1 MNSPSFL
8 QQEYYA
14 DESIRELYQG
24 VLERLL
30 LALADDPEES
40 IVKQPVVLLEGNRAS
55 ESVWPPWPW
64 PPWGDDDDGDDEDN
78 DTRDPIEKAHDLA
91 EGVLKFESL
100 IANASLDL
108 YVVFYFVLQP
118 DIIPLSAEIYCIKIP
133 LQPTTLALS
142 ATLQMLSL
150 KSISPNTSPDSPLDR
165 FPRRSLLPI
174 PPSLVLYPRS
184 SMTLPQ
190 TLLRLTW

>member
-1 MNSPSFL
+1 M
-8 QQEYYA
+8 
-14 DESIRELYQG
+14 RELYQG

-64 PPWGDDDDGDDEDN
+64 PPWGGDDDGDDE

-108 YVVFYFVLQP
+108 YVLFYFVLQP
-118 DIIPLSAEIYCIKIP
+118 SIIPLLAEIYCIKIP
-133 LQPTTLALS
+133 LRPTILALS
-142 ATLQMLSL
+142 ATLQMLSM

-165 FPRRSLLPI
+165 FPSRSSSRI

-184 SMTLPQ
+184 SMTHPQ